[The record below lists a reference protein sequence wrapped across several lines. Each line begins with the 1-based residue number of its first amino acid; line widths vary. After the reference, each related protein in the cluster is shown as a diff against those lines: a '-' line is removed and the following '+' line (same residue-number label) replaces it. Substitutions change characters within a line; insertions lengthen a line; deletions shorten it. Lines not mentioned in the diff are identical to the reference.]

1 METREA
7 FYSQRDHTPEPRFES
22 GGGTSGTA
30 AGGTPPSPF
39 DPPGLGDWFA
49 TEEAAR
55 HAGRWVLLTDD
66 YQVIAAAPTP
76 RELLELHPEIQA
88 PFIVYVDPANLRVA
102 M

>member
-1 METREA
+1 METKEA
-7 FYSQRDHTPEPRFES
+7 FYSQRGHTPDPRFES
-22 GGGTSGTA
+22 VRGTSGPA
-30 AGGTPPSPF
+30 AGGNPPSPA

-55 HAGRWVLLTDD
+55 HVGRWVLLTDD

-76 RELLELHPEIQA
+76 RQLFEAHPEIKA

>member
-1 METREA
+1 MERDRT
-7 FYSQRDHTPEPRFES
+7 FYNQHGHTPEPRFGS
-22 GGGTSGTA
+22 AGGTSGAA
-30 AGGTPPSPF
+30 AGGSPPSPL

-55 HAGRWVLLTDD
+55 HSGRWVLLTDD
-66 YQVIAAAPTP
+66 YQVIASAPTP
-76 RELLELHPEIQA
+76 KELIDSYPHIQA

>member
-1 METREA
+1 MEPRRTL
-7 FYSQRDHTPEPRFES
+7 YSHTPEPKFRS
-22 GGGTSGTA
+22 GGGTSETT
-30 AGGTPPSPF
+30 GGTPPSRF

-55 HAGRWVLLTDD
+55 NAGRWVLLTDD
-66 YQVIAAAPTP
+66 YQVIAAARTP

-88 PFIVYVDPANLRVA
+88 PFVVYVDPANIRVA